1 MSSAFLQLRA
11 ALVDHLLAAPP
22 LAAGRV
28 RAAPVRPIAQ
38 GEPSAIN
45 VRVSDAQIS
54 HSVIE
59 AADWRTT
66 VYIDCMARSVP
77 AQAIDADTAADDLLS
92 SVFER
97 LHTFADSAA
106 AQGLAVLYVDQD
118 ATVEWDHVAEDVPYT
133 CASLRVT
140 LTHRT
145 PATTLQ
151 PWT

>member
-11 ALVDHLLAAPP
+11 ALVAHLLAAPP

-45 VRVSDAQIS
+45 VRVSDAQLT
-54 HSVIE
+54 HAVIE

-66 VYIDCMARSVP
+66 CYIDCMARAIP
-77 AQAIDADTAADDLLS
+77 AQAIDADTAADDLLA

-97 LHTFADSAA
+97 LHTFADSAP
-106 AQGLAVLYVDQD
+106 AQALAVLEVDED

>member
-1 MSSAFLQLRA
+1 MNSAFLQLRA

-28 RAAPVRPIAQ
+28 RAAQVRPIAQ

-54 HSVIE
+54 HAVIE
-59 AADWRTT
+59 AADWHTT
-66 VYIDCMARSVP
+66 LYIDCMARSVP
-77 AQAIDADTAADDLLS
+77 AQAIDADTAADDLLA
-92 SVFER
+92 SVFTR
-97 LHTFADSAA
+97 LHTFADSAP
-106 AQGLAVLYVDQD
+106 AQALAVLEVDED

>member
-11 ALVDHLLAAPP
+11 ALVAHLLAAPA

-28 RAAPVRPIAQ
+28 RAAQVRPIAQ

-45 VRVSDAQIS
+45 VRVSDAQLT
-54 HSVIE
+54 HAVIE

-66 VYIDCMARSVP
+66 LYIDCMVRSVP
-77 AQAIDADTAADDLLS
+77 AQAIDADTAADDLLT
-92 SVFER
+92 SVFAR
-97 LHTFADSAA
+97 LHTFANSAA

-118 ATVEWDHVAEDVPYT
+118 ATIEWDHVAEDVPYT

-140 LTHRT
+140 VNHRT